1 MTAHKKPIH
10 RIHCLATDH
19 HIYNCKTFGS
29 LDVTQRFNFAKSNAL
44 FLNCLKKGH
53 SVAHCNSFFCRI
65 CKGAHHT
72 LLHRQQNQTV
82 NKSIKS
88 PSTSKNAVLNTSS
101 STVTNSENNVVLL
114 ATAVVQL
121 RDNFGNLQNARA
133 MLDSGSQI
141 NIITDEFANR
151 LKIKRYLAAV
161 HITGIGE
168 RSADI
173 NQQISTIIKSKIN
186 NHEFVQLFNQ
196 IST

>member
-1 MTAHKKPIH
+1 M
-10 RIHCLATDH
+10 
-19 HIYNCKTFGS
+19 
-29 LDVTQRFNFAKSNAL
+29 
-44 FLNCLKKGH
+44 
-53 SVAHCNSFFCRI
+53 
-65 CKGAHHT
+65 
-72 LLHRQQNQTV
+72 
-82 NKSIKS
+82 
-88 PSTSKNAVLNTSS
+88 
-101 STVTNSENNVVLL
+101 L